1 MTALVREGY
10 PSRMKG
16 GHEKTP
22 EVTTPTLPLGFC
34 FVDQE
39 SGAHTTR
46 QTDICMVQKNARVSA
61 FTEDSNVGYLFC
73 IFLRT

>member
-1 MTALVREGY
+1 MPVLGY
-10 PSRMKG
+10 SSRMKG

-34 FVDQE
+34 SGDGK

-46 QTDICMVQKNARVSA
+46 QTGIWEKVK
-61 FTEDSNVGYLFC
+61 
-73 IFLRT
+73 

>member
-34 FVDQE
+34 FVDRE
-39 SGAHTTR
+39 SGAHTTTNR
-46 QTDICMVQKNARVSA
+46 KLMRT
-61 FTEDSNVGYLFC
+61 FC
-73 IFLRT
+73 V

>member
-1 MTALVREGY
+1 MPALGY

-22 EVTTPTLPLGFC
+22 EVTTPTLPLGLC

-39 SGAHTTR
+39 SGAHTTTPTNR
-46 QTDICMVQKNARVSA
+46 NLNGFQGNCEHFVKLALNH
-61 FTEDSNVGYLFC
+61 
-73 IFLRT
+73 